1 MNAQSIFIVEDE
13 IITARSIAQNIQKF
27 GYKVAGIATSGT
39 KALRQI
45 LKIQPDL
52 VLMDI
57 LLQKNDID
65 GITTAERIQSQL
77 NVPIIYLTAHS
88 DHETLERA
96 KITTPFGYI
105 LKPYSKKNL
114 QINIEMAL
122 HKHQQEM
129 KLIKREEL
137 LSTILNTAQD
147 AVVATNKT
155 SEITY
160 MNPAAQ
166 NLTGWNLTEAS
177 NYKATEVIQIIDQ
190 RTQQPITHPVEQ
202 VLAEG
207 QVVYIDEYAVLIQ
220 KNGEQTSI
228 QDSASPILKQGNQ
241 IEGVV
246 LIFAPQRNLTSTTD
260 EQRQDLVMSAT
271 EKQVNQINELGN
283 YLIDLVVHELR
294 TPLTVILSNSESL
307 KRYRQRWTVEK
318 QDDSLN
324 RIQQAIQQITRLLD
338 NVTVWEQLGKE
349 QLTLQPEW
357 INMIALSEEILSNLH
372 LIDEQNHQLIFSYLG
387 NERMVYLDR
396 SIFEYI
402 LNNLLLNGMKYSAP
416 SSIVSLNIDY
426 QESFLLIKVSDQGI
440 GIPQTE
446 QEHIFEP
453 FYRASNTNNIKG
465 TGLGLA
471 IVKEYVQL
479 CGGEI
484 NVKSNSQT
492 GTIFTITLPLNNGSR
507 K

>member
-13 IITARSIAQNIQKF
+13 IITARSIAQNLKNF
-27 GYKVAGIATSGT
+27 GYQVVGIATSGT
-39 KALRQI
+39 KALEQI
-45 LKIQPDL
+45 ITTRPDL

-57 LLQKNDID
+57 FLQKDDID
-65 GITTAERIQSQL
+65 GITTAERIKSQL

-88 DHETLERA
+88 DQETLERA
-96 KITTPFGYI
+96 KATTPFGYV
-105 LKPYSKKNL
+105 LKPYNKKNL
-114 QINIEMAL
+114 QIEIEIAL

-129 KLIKREEL
+129 ELIKREKL
-137 LSTILNTAQD
+137 LSTILTAAHD

-166 NLTGWNLTEAS
+166 KLTGWDLTEAY
-177 NYKATEVIQIIDQ
+177 NCKATEIIQIIDQ
-190 RTQQPITHPVEQ
+190 RTQQPIHPIEQ
-202 VLAEG
+202 VLTGG
-207 QVVYIDEYAVLIQ
+207 QVVYLDEYAVLIK

-228 QDSASPILKQGNQ
+228 KDSVSPILKTRDQ
-241 IEGVV
+241 IEGAV
-246 LIFAPQRNLTSTTD
+246 LIFAPQRNFIPAVKDEQEQENLFNSTT
-260 EQRQDLVMSAT
+260 E
-271 EKQVNQINELGN
+271 NQLNELSD

-294 TPLTVILSNSESL
+294 TPLTVILSTSESL
-307 KRYRQRWTVEK
+307 KRYRQGWTTEK

-324 RIQQAIQQITRLLD
+324 RIQQATQQITRLLN
-338 NVTVWEQLGKE
+338 NVTIWEQLGKE
-349 QLTLQPEW
+349 QLTLESDW
-357 INMIALSEEILSNLH
+357 IDLIALSEEILSNLR
-372 LIDEQNHQLIFSYLG
+372 LIDEQNHELILSYQG
-387 NERMVYLDR
+387 NEKMVYLDR
-396 SIFEYI
+396 SILEYI
-402 LNNLLLNGMKYSAP
+402 LNNLLLNGMKYSPAN
-416 SSIVSLNIDY
+416 STVSLNVDY
-426 QESFLLIKVSDQGI
+426 QENYLVLQVADEGI

-446 QEHIFEP
+446 QERIFEP

-484 NVKSNSQT
+484 SVKNNSQA
-492 GTIFTITLPLNNGSR
+492 GTIFTVSLPN